1 MEQAFFRSVQG
12 HVSLQPVTNEVNL
25 GYWYRTIGHRGI
37 LYSIF
42 QEKKCDLLSE
52 KYDKA
57 ICNKLK
63 VYTEI
68 ESKRNILT
76 ENTLLICRVFKLA
89 QNCTSSF
96 LFKYCIC
103 QNIPN
108 HSLLL
113 NGNGSTAHSMTS
125 T

>member
-25 GYWYRTIGHRGI
+25 GYWYRTLKDILMDLLTIGHRGI

-57 ICNKLK
+57 TCNKF
-63 VYTEI
+63 
-68 ESKRNILT
+68 ESKHRNRKQDKYF
-76 ENTLLICRVFKLA
+76 NRKY
-89 QNCTSSF
+89 SSY
-96 LFKYCIC
+96 L
-103 QNIPN
+103 
-108 HSLLL
+108 
-113 NGNGSTAHSMTS
+113 
-125 T
+125 